1 MKIIRQRDFKDCG
14 VCSLASI
21 IEYYGGYVSLEK
33 LRLDT
38 KATNEGTTAL
48 NIIEASKKYG
58 FDAMGIKVANLTS
71 DKVSLPAIAHMQGKN
86 GLNHYVVIYKIT
98 NDKVI
103 LMDPA
108 KGKVVKS
115 KDDFYEEW
123 SHILLIFH
131 PQRKITV
138 FQKENTLIGIFLKII
153 MQEQKLFILIIISS
167 IFLIVFTIIGSYYFQ
182 VMIDAIN
189 LNYPLIYLKIFVVV
203 FGLLVILKLVFGYLR
218 RYFENYLNKNIDCLL
233 NSNFLNHIFNLPL
246 EVITSRTSG
255 EIITRVSELANIKN
269 LFTEIFITCLLDF
282 ALMLTSLPLLY
293 SISNKLFLALFLSL
307 LLYLVVG
314 IITSKII
321 YQKAYQNIELEAE
334 FNNVLL
340 ENVQMLS
347 SIKNLN
353 VTDNRLSKLE
363 TSLSALLYDNFKLGK
378 FWTNENF
385 GKNAIYELGFFIIN
399 TWGFYLIFKGKLEI
413 TALVTFN
420 TLLGLFLDPIKNCI
434 DSLPKYNFVKATFSK
449 INDFLFFNKETLG
462 QKEKLSNN
470 KIIIKNLS
478 FSYDSL
484 KSTFNHFNL
493 FIKPGE
499 FVSLK
504 GRSGSGKST
513 LCKILDK
520 YITNYK
526 GEIIIGN
533 RNIKDLSIATIR
545 ENITYVGQNEALIS
559 GSIKENILLDREID
573 SKRFTQICN
582 ICGIEQIVFKKALRY
597 ETSINNDSTNISGGE
612 AQRIILARAIL
623 NDFEILILDEA
634 LSEVDYQTER
644 KIIKNLKHYF
654 PSKTIIY
661 ITHKNHDQLFDR
673 VIDLGG

>member
-153 MQEQKLFILIIISS
+153 GQERKLFILIIISS

-293 SISNKLFLALFLSL
+293 SISNKLFLALFLFL

-334 FNNVLL
+334 FNNALL
-340 ENVQMLS
+340 ENVQMLN

-449 INDFLFFNKETLG
+449 INDFLSLNKETLG

>member
-189 LNYPLIYLKIFVVV
+189 LNYSLIYLKIFVVV

-334 FNNVLL
+334 FNNILL

-378 FWTNENF
+378 FWANENF

-449 INDFLFFNKETLG
+449 INDFLSLNKETLG

-673 VIDLGG
+673 VIELGG

>member
-123 SHILLIFH
+123 SHVLLVFH

-153 MQEQKLFILIIISS
+153 GQERKLFILIIISS

-189 LNYPLIYLKIFVVV
+189 LNYSLIYLKIFVVV

-334 FNNVLL
+334 FNNILL

-378 FWTNENF
+378 FWANENF

-449 INDFLFFNKETLG
+449 INDFLSLNKETLG

-504 GRSGSGKST
+504 GRSGSGNST

-673 VIDLGG
+673 VIELGG

>member
-449 INDFLFFNKETLG
+449 INDFLSLNKETLG

-673 VIDLGG
+673 VIELGG

>member
-334 FNNVLL
+334 FNNILL

-449 INDFLFFNKETLG
+449 INDFLSLNKETLG

-597 ETSINNDSTNISGGE
+597 ETSINNDSANISGGE

-673 VIDLGG
+673 VIELGG

>member
-293 SISNKLFLALFLSL
+293 SISNKLFLAIFLSL

-334 FNNVLL
+334 FNNILL

-378 FWTNENF
+378 FWANENF

-449 INDFLFFNKETLG
+449 INDFLSLNKETLG

-673 VIDLGG
+673 VIELGG